1 MLPLTQQEFY
11 PLYCC
16 TVSLYKKKGQQNYA
30 QTTRLCTVNPRLNI
44 LYIFLLEYFDLN

>member
-16 TVSLYKKKGQQNYA
+16 TVFLYKKKK
-30 QTTRLCTVNPRLNI
+30 VNRIMHKQLDSV
-44 LYIFLLEYFDLN
+44 LLTQD